1 MLEKPS
7 TWKKLSAISQS
18 SAHPGSMAVKYD
30 RSYHL
35 QDEDETEVE
44 SGNAVKGT
52 GFVTLKILYAHNTL
66 RLSLRKEFGSCVC
79 RR

>member
-1 MLEKPS
+1 MVEKPA

-18 SAHPGSMAVKYD
+18 SANPGTMAVKYD

-44 SGNAVKGT
+44 TDNAVKGL
-52 GFVTLKILYAHNTL
+52 VILIKL
-66 RLSLRKEFGSCVC
+66 
-79 RR
+79 

>member
-1 MLEKPS
+1 MVEKPA

-18 SAHPGSMAVKYD
+18 SANPGTMAVKYD

-44 SGNAVKGT
+44 TDNAVKGL
-52 GFVTLKILYAHNTL
+52 VILIKLYTVNVQIFDCTKFHL
-66 RLSLRKEFGSCVC
+66 FF
-79 RR
+79 

>member
-1 MLEKPS
+1 MLERPS

-18 SAHPGSMAVKYD
+18 SANPVSMAVKYD

-44 SGNAVKGT
+44 SENAVKGIP
-52 GFVTLKILYAHNTL
+52 LI
-66 RLSLRKEFGSCVC
+66 S
-79 RR
+79 